1 MCPAHFQGFA
11 IPIIDRRRPR
21 RFNPRMASLLT
32 TALRTGLAWALAAG
46 VSCTLA
52 PRPRAG
58 VWVNSLG
65 MELVEV
71 PVAGGRP
78 VRMACVETQERHLAP
93 FRRSLGQSAPSA
105 ARPAALVSWTEAR
118 AFCAWLTQRERQ
130 AGVIGPGQ
138 RYRLPTDHEWSCA
151 VGLGELEKATDSVE
165 AKAGRL
171 PDRYPWGTTWPP
183 PPGAGN
189 QCGRES
195 RRDFPE
201 SFLLD
206 YRDGLAGGRLVSR
219 ASSANALGL
228 FDLSGS
234 LWEWCEDRY
243 REGTDWRVLRG
254 GSWKSSRP
262 QTLLSSHRTH
272 DPEGYRSDS
281 VGFRCVLVEESQTS
295 TFSSPMAPEL

>member
-1 MCPAHFQGFA
+1 MVA
-11 IPIIDRRRPR
+11 
-21 RFNPRMASLLT
+21 LLA
-32 TALRTGLAWALAAG
+32 TALRTGLAWALAAL

-52 PRPRAG
+52 LTPRAG

-78 VRMACVETQERHLAP
+78 LRMACVETQERHLAP
-93 FRRSLGQSAPSA
+93 FRRSLGQSAPAS
-105 ARPAALVSWTEAR
+105 ARPAARVSWMEAR
-118 AFCAWLTQRERQ
+118 AFCDWLTQRERQ

-151 VGLGELEKATDSVE
+151 VGLGDLEKAGDLPE
-165 AKAGRL
+165 AKSGRIAGCF
-171 PDRYPWGTTWPP
+171 PWGETWPP
-183 PPGAGN
+183 PAGAGN
-189 QCGRES
+189 LCGRES

-201 SFLLD
+201 SFISD
-206 YRDGLAGGRLVSR
+206 YRDGMPCGRLAAR
-219 ASSANALGL
+219 ASAPNALGL

-281 VGFRCVLVEESQTS
+281 VGFRCVLVEEFPWDAERETLN
-295 TFSSPMAPEL
+295 F